1 MHMISKCSSQT
12 KKDLGGEYVSFILI
26 HWNILGIFLK
36 LDTLSIH
43 VLVSVSLE
51 CCLELILNFA
61 QEFRRTKTNFV
72 LPQVNVWCYW
82 IFPLLFQSMFDVM
95 WQDQHNS
102 AEHSKTCS
110 HASHHL
116 RETTRWWFPYSPDSK
131 IYVQHFALILCIKR
145 QITIKWYIAY
155 VLQKG

>member
-1 MHMISKCSSQT
+1 MI
-12 KKDLGGEYVSFILI
+12 YVSFILI

-43 VLVSVSLE
+43 VHVSVSLE

-72 LPQVNVWCYW
+72 LPQVNVWCYR

-95 WQDQHNS
+95 
-102 AEHSKTCS
+102 
-110 HASHHL
+110 
-116 RETTRWWFPYSPDSK
+116 
-131 IYVQHFALILCIKR
+131 
-145 QITIKWYIAY
+145 
-155 VLQKG
+155 